1 MLNLLYTLFILI
13 ILGYFILSKRKEVP
27 LIVVLHAFF
36 QYVLTLAFWIFN
48 MNGAMAGLLLG
59 FMTISTVL
67 LVWGRYLNYSRE
79 LLSIQLFFS
88 ISQWAIIGS
97 VLVFMAVKS
106 PYYYLIPSSTLHSHI
121 NAHQLSIH
129 PVIKLCGNIL
139 LFTTFFHLILN
150 WGQKWSIRKSLVDL
164 GPFLIYLV
172 LAAML
177 RFFQSFTSAFPI
189 S

>member
-79 LLSIQLFFS
+79 LL
-88 ISQWAIIGS
+88 
-97 VLVFMAVKS
+97 
-106 PYYYLIPSSTLHSHI
+106 
-121 NAHQLSIH
+121 
-129 PVIKLCGNIL
+129 
-139 LFTTFFHLILN
+139 
-150 WGQKWSIRKSLVDL
+150 
-164 GPFLIYLV
+164 
-172 LAAML
+172 
-177 RFFQSFTSAFPI
+177 
-189 S
+189 